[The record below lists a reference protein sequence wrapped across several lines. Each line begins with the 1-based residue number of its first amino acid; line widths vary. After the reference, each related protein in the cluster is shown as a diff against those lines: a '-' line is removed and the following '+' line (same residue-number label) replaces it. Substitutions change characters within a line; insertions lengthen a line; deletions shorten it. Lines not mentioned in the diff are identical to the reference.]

1 MITLNEAI
9 TRARAWGHSDNGR
22 VITALREIF
31 ASSYPTGTNLELVFL
46 DKMRGTPYGSVDKCM
61 DKVVDCAELIRGTF
75 YIFHGIDI
83 GNFTDAQY
91 KSGLGTT
98 VSKTFADI
106 YDAKPLDV
114 VFYDTSSSKIT
125 GHVAIVYDD
134 DRIIHSGASENG
146 KKVGYSKKT
155 WNKKKFICIRRFL
168 TDEQI
173 ANVTVSGVQPVPEPK
188 TWTCSRVLKLTTPRM
203 KGRDVYDLE
212 LALEARGFD
221 CGILKKEHAEKIGI
235 FGPNCNK
242 ALRAWQAKNP
252 ECGKLVK
259 GKWVPDGHA
268 GERTVTKLGGVW
280 TGK

>member
-1 MITLNEAI
+1 MITLNDAI

-31 ASSYPTGTNLELVFL
+31 ATSYTAGTNLELVFL
-46 DKMRGTPYGSVDKCM
+46 DAMRGTPYGSVDRCM

-98 VSKTFADI
+98 ISKTFADI

-125 GHVAIVYDD
+125 GHVAIVYDNY
-134 DRIIHSGASENG
+134 RIIHSGASENG

-168 TDEQI
+168 TDAQI
-173 ANVTVSGVQPVPEPK
+173 ANVTVGGTQPVPEPK
-188 TWTCSRVLKLTTPRM
+188 KWTCSRTLKPGM
-203 KGRDVYDLE
+203 KGEDVYNLE
-212 LALEARGFD
+212 LALEAHGFN
-221 CGILKKEHAEKIGI
+221 CGITKKEHETKIGN
-235 FGPNCNK
+235 FGPKCKK
-242 ALRAWQAKNP
+242 ALRDWQAKNP
-252 ECGKLVK
+252 ECGTN
-259 GKWVPDGHA
+259 GKPDNKA
-268 GERTVTKLGGVW
+268 GPKTVTKLGGVW